1 MTKDEWIRYK
11 GHPYQ
16 IRELT
21 EASLRVIDAVTTDI
35 ITIYRDD
42 FTYVELIQAPA
53 YQVDDMV
60 LYKGEVA
67 RVIRQNSSYVFF
79 KYEIKTQQR
88 YELVSPFQITKIDY

>member
-1 MTKDEWIRYK
+1 MTKDDWITYK

-16 IRELT
+16 VRELT
-21 EASLRVIDAVTTDI
+21 GMSIRAINAVTTDI
-35 ITIYRDD
+35 ITIYYEE
-42 FTYVELIQAPA
+42 FKHVELIQAPV

-60 LYKGEVA
+60 LYKGEVT

>member
-1 MTKDEWIRYK
+1 MTKDNWIIYK

-16 IRELT
+16 VRELT
-21 EASLRVIDAVTTDI
+21 GASLRVIDAVTTDI

-42 FTYVELIQAPA
+42 FTYVKLIQAPA

-88 YELVSPFQITKIDY
+88 YKLVSPFQITKIDY